1 MFLALLNQ
9 KTLFQIDLNMVNGIA
24 AENARVKVKEYC
36 QQENMKQSA
45 FGEMLG
51 LCKST
56 FSRFM
61 GAGWE
66 TTGTQSYAY
75 PAITEFFKKQKN
87 EERKVNKR
95 KREEEF
101 AEHIIYLQK
110 KKSLAP
116 SNGGISSPKDAE
128 NETNSGRCKFGCCII
143 GPSRS

>member
-1 MFLALLNQ
+1 
-9 KTLFQIDLNMVNGIA
+9 MVSGVA

-61 GAGWE
+61 GTGRE

-75 PAITEFFKKQKN
+75 PAIMEFFKKQKN
-87 EERKVNKR
+87 EEKKVSNKR
-95 KREEEF
+95 KREEELAAHVF
-101 AEHIIYLQK
+101 YLQEI
-110 KKSLAP
+110 KSLAP
-116 SNGGISSPKDAE
+116 SNGGISSPKDEE
-128 NETNSGRCKFGCCII
+128 NESNSRCCKFGCCKI
-143 GPSRS
+143 GPSGS